1 MPSEGISP
9 DVREFIF
16 EHIDAVEHLEVL
28 MLLRD
33 YRDQEWDSASVSRQL
48 RTHQDSAARRL
59 EALEVSGLLVS
70 RSGTT
75 QVYQYQTKSTELESI
90 IEQLAE
96 AWRVR
101 KHRVLELIFSP
112 TKRARSISRAFQF
125 KQRGDSNDD

>member
-1 MPSEGISP
+1 MPSEGIPP

-33 YRDQEWDSASVSRQL
+33 HRDQEWDAQSVSRQL
-48 RTHQDSAARRL
+48 RTHEESAARRL
-59 EALEVSGLLVS
+59 EALEASGLLVS
-70 RSGTT
+70 RIDSKK
-75 QVYQYQTKSTELESI
+75 VYQYQTKSTELETVI
-90 IEQLAE
+90 GKLAE

-112 TKRARSISRAFQF
+112 IKRARSISRAFQF
-125 KQRGDSNDD
+125 KQRGESNDD